1 MLLFDGGA
9 ERMEPAIRVIII
21 RTSAVMA
28 FVFFVGIS
36 FRPVNSFDVLSEG
49 TGILGT
55 ENRIR
60 DWEWG
65 LGVTAAVVPCIA
77 LCIPG
82 FCRRTVCQWSESCS
96 GAWRD
101 LRHW

>member
-65 LGVTAAVVPCIA
+65 VRSDSSSSTVYRFVH
-77 LCIPG
+77 PG
-82 FCRRTVCQWSESCS
+82 ILQAYGLSVE
-96 GAWRD
+96 
-101 LRHW
+101 